1 MRVGMGLAMT
11 ENPMNKSIDKE
22 GTAANGMNWLRS
34 YDPLGN
40 SMQKKKNTSITKT
53 VHICLVTY
61 ST

>member
-40 SMQKKKNTSITKT
+40 SMQKKKNTSY
-53 VHICLVTY
+53 H
-61 ST
+61 